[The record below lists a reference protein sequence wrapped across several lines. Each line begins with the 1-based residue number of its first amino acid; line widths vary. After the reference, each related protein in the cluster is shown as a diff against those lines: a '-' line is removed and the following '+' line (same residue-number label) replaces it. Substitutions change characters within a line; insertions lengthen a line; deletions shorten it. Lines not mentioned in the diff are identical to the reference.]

1 MLEFV
6 QSAPFGVVLT
16 IAVISA
22 ALVAARLGS
31 ALVHRVWRA
40 GYDPER
46 HLAVALTM
54 LRFLLLIGASSAS
67 VGLLTRLFDQV
78 STTGALLVGSALLL
92 AGYPLLQNI
101 LAGLYLVAR
110 GDVREGDRIRL
121 GTTTGMVREV
131 GLGRVRV
138 REDDG
143 TRALVPNRL
152 LLSEPMRVQR
162 ASGRAR
168 IEVSLSIVISARAD
182 LNRIRQIAHLCPYRV
197 VSTPVAVS
205 ERDGNVLVE
214 IQAWRPRCHS
224 EVLDYLEAAI
234 AEAPERLTER
244 SREPS
249 PAQDHDVDGDD
260 DL

>member
-1 MLEFV
+1 MKELLPAATLGIV
-6 QSAPFGVVLT
+6 LSVAVV
-16 IAVISA
+16 AA
-22 ALVAARLGS
+22 ALVAARVGS

-46 HLAVALTM
+46 HLAVILSMFRLA
-54 LRFLLLIGASSAS
+54 LLLGASSAS
-67 VGLLTRLFDQV
+67 VMLLMPVFQQMPV
-78 STTGALLVGSALLL
+78 SGVLLLGGALLL
-92 AGYPLLQNI
+92 AGHPLLQNI

-121 GTTTGMVREV
+121 GAMSGMVREV

-143 TRALVPNRL
+143 SGVLVPNRL
-152 LLSEPMRVQR
+152 LLRDPMRVQR

-168 IEVSLSIVISARAD
+168 IEVSLSPTHTERAD
-182 LNRIRQIAHLCPYRV
+182 LTRIREIAHLCPYRV

-205 ERDGNVLVE
+205 KHDSNVLVE

-224 EVLDYLEAAI
+224 EVLDYLEAAL
-234 AEAPERLTER
+234 ERPKAPAKPE
-244 SREPS
+244 
-249 PAQDHDVDGDD
+249 
-260 DL
+260 